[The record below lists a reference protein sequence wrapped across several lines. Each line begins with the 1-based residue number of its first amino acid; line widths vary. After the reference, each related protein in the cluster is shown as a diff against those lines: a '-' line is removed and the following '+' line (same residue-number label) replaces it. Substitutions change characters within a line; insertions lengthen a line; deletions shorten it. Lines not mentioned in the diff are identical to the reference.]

1 MVNKVILV
9 GNVGKDPEIR
19 QTQNNKQV
27 ATFSLATSESYK
39 DQSGQR
45 QSKTEWHNVVCWG
58 NLAQLAGQ
66 YIKKGSKVYL
76 DGKITTRSWDDNNGN
91 KRYTTEIIANTIQFL
106 DKREQS
112 NQDGLHPTV
121 NNQWQNNPV
130 PPPAPDEN
138 DLPF

>member
-66 YIKKGSKVYL
+66 YIKKGSKIYL
-76 DGKITTRSWDDNNGN
+76 DGKVTTRSWDDNNGN

-112 NQDGLHPTV
+112 NQNGLHP
-121 NNQWQNNPV
+121 NANSQWQNNPV
-130 PPPAPDEN
+130 PPPAPTED